1 MNKQLDDAW
10 DQGRRP
16 EPTKGK
22 SDKFILRY
30 DRRRY
35 VTVSHANKLTKAGEY
50 LRTKGWN
57 PPNLRFDMYQ
67 RPIHRGN
74 SEYLKTHDGK
84 QILGRTWDTKTGT
97 WRYTERGKEYYSA
110 SVQIVVQIPAIIFQ
124 RGKGSL
130 LARIVF
136 DRFFSHDAS
145 LI

>member
-10 DQGRRP
+10 EQGRRP

-35 VTVSHANKLTKAGEY
+35 VTVSNANKLTKAGEY
-50 LRTKGWN
+50 LRTKGWD

-110 SVQIVVQIPAIIFQ
+110 SVQIVVQIPAIIFSTGERQ
-124 RGKGSL
+124 FTSEDH
-130 LARIVF
+130 F
-136 DRFFSHDAS
+136 
-145 LI
+145 

>member
-35 VTVSHANKLTKAGEY
+35 VTVSNANKLTKAGEY

-74 SEYLKTHDGK
+74 SEYLKTHDGNRFW
-84 QILGRTWDTKTGT
+84 GEPGT
-97 WRYTERGKEYYSA
+97 RKPERGDTQKEERSITPLLCKSWSRFLRLFFQQGNENLLA
-110 SVQIVVQIPAIIFQ
+110 KIIFD
-124 RGKGSL
+124 GL
-130 LARIVF
+130 L
-136 DRFFSHDAS
+136 
-145 LI
+145 

>member
-1 MNKQLDDAW
+1 MGA
-10 DQGRRP
+10 GRRP

-35 VTVSHANKLTKAGEY
+35 VTVSNANKLTKAGEY
-50 LRTKGWN
+50 LRTKGWD

-124 RGKGSL
+124 QGNDNL
-130 LARIVF
+130 LAKIVF
-136 DRFFSHDAS
+136 NDFFSHDAS
-145 LI
+145 FK